1 MRITKQAMEKFRT
14 HYPNATRG
22 DVMVAW
28 ESGTELATQ
37 VLRVVTGRIQAADDT
52 YVATP
57 EGRGILV
64 RDSEGVVRTYL
75 RLSPAQ
81 QRALL
86 GKVSPKDKTDQIWTE
101 QLVAPVGVRLKDI
114 EVRDTALEE
123 LLTPECARAWL
134 LASTRTW
141 DVEKNWCSCV
151 DRVGLEMV
159 LLPNRRASSYALC
172 SVMEAEAEVR
182 ARGVRIFRVQESEAP
197 SDEEMEAAYWAEQ
210 EAHYRN
216 LLNLPTPSAAVPQ

>member
-1 MRITKQAMEKFRT
+1 MTVRITRQAMEKFRS
-14 HYPNATRG
+14 HHPDATRD
-22 DVMVAW
+22 DVQTAW
-28 ESGTELATQ
+28 DSGTELATQ

-52 YVATP
+52 YVAP
-57 EGRGILV
+57 LEGRGILV
-64 RDSEGVVRTYL
+64 RNSDGIIRTYL

-86 GKVSPKDKTDQIWTE
+86 GKVSPKDKTDVPWPE
-101 QLVAPVGVRLKDI
+101 QLVTPVGVRLKDV

-141 DVEKNWCSCV
+141 NTENNWCSCV

-159 LLPNRRASSYALC
+159 LLPNRRATCYALC

-182 ARGVRIFRVQESEAP
+182 ARGVRIFRVQESAAP
-197 SDEEMEAAYWAEQ
+197 SDEEQEAAYWAEQ
-210 EAHYRN
+210 EAHYRSA
-216 LLNLPTPSAAVPQ
+216 LPVSG